1 MNLYNK
7 TERRIAMF
15 KDRLLQIMIFIVVL
29 IVIAFFI
36 FSLEFSHPQDS
47 VKVSPERILRIQTT
61 QPVWL
66 VELRYFWNAYKE
78 FCYSD
83 SQLIK
88 FNLYRGFENDT
99 LYSKSSEYDCDLGIN
114 SNFIGQRN
122 IWIHKQFDFQGFMD
136 WLEEKD
142 KD

>member
-7 TERRIAMF
+7 T
-15 KDRLLQIMIFIVVL
+15 DRLLQIMIFIVVL

-78 FCYSD
+78 FC
-83 SQLIK
+83 K
-88 FNLYRGFENDT
+88 TDT
-99 LYSKSSEYDCDLGIN
+99 LSVE
-114 SNFIGQRN
+114 
-122 IWIHKQFDFQGFMD
+122 KQYWYYPQSATVDSISLFSITQIPSFEGFMD
-136 WLEEKD
+136 WIENKYIKPKGE
-142 KD
+142 